1 MILTVVNY
9 DATPPLQSAICVT
22 LNLILF
28 QSEETRC
35 PLSRTDE
42 RAQHILNVLRRQ
54 VGDSFDAGIVN
65 GPRGKGTLATVTDEH
80 LELTFNWTVQP
91 GAPDPVTLII
101 GLPRPQTARKILQ
114 ETAALGVAALHF
126 VRCEKAEPSYADSTL
141 WHSGEWRRHLE
152 AGAAQAFCT
161 DLPAVT
167 HGESFGDVISS
178 LPATANRIALD
189 NYEASS
195 ALSQCTLANN
205 APLILALG
213 PERGWSASERDTLRG
228 NGFALAHLGPRVL
241 RLETAIVAALAIAK
255 ARRGLM

>member
-1 MILTVVNY
+1 MLTVVNY

-28 QSEETRC
+28 QREETLR
-35 PLSRTDE
+35 PLPRTDE

-54 VGDSFDAGIVN
+54 VGDTFDAGIIN
-65 GPRGKGTLATVTDEH
+65 GPRGKGTLIAVTNEH
-80 LELTFNWTVQP
+80 LELAFNWTIRP
-91 GAPDPVTLII
+91 GAPDPITLII

-141 WHSGEWRRHLE
+141 WHSGEWMRHLE

-161 DLPAVT
+161 DLPSVT
-167 HGESFGDVISS
+167 HGESFSDVIQS

-189 NYEASS
+189 NYEAAS
-195 ALSQCTLANN
+195 ALSQCALTNDVPVTLAF
-205 APLILALG
+205 G
-213 PERGWSASERDTLRG
+213 PERGWSASERDTLRQ
-228 NGFALAHLGPRVL
+228 NGFALAHLGTRVL

>member
-1 MILTVVNY
+1 MLTVVNY
-9 DATPPLQSAICVT
+9 TATPPRQSAICVT

-28 QSEETRC
+28 QPEETLR
-35 PLSRTDE
+35 PLPRTDE

-54 VGDSFDAGIVN
+54 AGDSFDAGIVN
-65 GPRGKGTLATVTDEH
+65 GPRGKGTLIAVTDGH
-80 LELTFNWTVQP
+80 LELAFDWTVQP
-91 GAPDPVTLII
+91 ATPDPVTLII

-152 AGAAQAFCT
+152 AGAAQAFRT

-167 HGESFGDVISS
+167 HGESFGDVIRS
-178 LPATANRIALD
+178 LPSAANRIALD

-195 ALSQCTLANN
+195 ALSQCAWPNDAAVTLAF
-205 APLILALG
+205 G
-213 PERGWSASERDTLRG
+213 PERGWAAGERDTLRE
-228 NGFALAHLGPRVL
+228 NDFTLAHLGTRVL